1 MCKRSGE
8 FNAFLD
14 FSMDD
19 GTKSSPWGRSMR
31 AQERENKRDAVLH
44 AAASLF
50 NERGYHG
57 TSLELVAEKLE
68 ITRPTVY
75 YYFKNKD
82 EILFECVRI
91 ALEMIE
97 QAAKAVTARGGSAA
111 EQLIA
116 VMHKYA
122 EVMMMEFGMCLVRV
136 GDGPLVPESR
146 AKLRKLQANID
157 HKLRELIAQGVR
169 QKAFAPCDP
178 KLAAF
183 AIGGALNS
191 IARWY
196 KPDGPLSPAEIADSF
211 VRTLVGGLETRP
223 LGQRLATAARHSEP
237 TPATV
242 KLSPTKAPARKRA
255 TK

>member
-1 MCKRSGE
+1 
-8 FNAFLD
+8 
-14 FSMDD
+14 
-19 GTKSSPWGRSMR
+19 MR

-44 AAASLF
+44 AAARLF

-97 QAAKAVTARGGSAA
+97 EAAKEVTARGGSAA

-157 HKLRELIAQGVR
+157 HKLRELIAQGVK

-196 KPDGPLSPAEIADSF
+196 KPDGAMAPAEIADNF
-211 VRTLVGGLETRP
+211 VRTLVGGLEARP
-223 LGQRLATAARHSEP
+223 AGQRLVTGARQLEGQAAP
-237 TPATV
+237 VAVP
-242 KLSPTKAPARKRA
+242 RKRA
-255 TK
+255 TAGKRAA